1 MPDRLREFAVGL
13 RGGRVTLQALV
24 DAHGD
29 CTRESLVV
37 LLGVLCLFPL
47 PGVGTVLGVGVVAL
61 AAVMRRQDVDVA
73 LPARVARVE
82 LSGEWAQR
90 VLKALAGFHAAAARA
105 FRPRLKGF
113 VQAPKGRAVAGFVA
127 LMGVLIALPIPLG
140 NTLPALALICLGLG
154 QMRQD
159 GAAMLLASFCAI
171 LAVLW
176 AVAVAIAGWY
186 LGIEGLQAIALG

>member
-1 MPDRLREFAVGL
+1 MPDRLRDFAVGL
-13 RGGRVTLQALV
+13 RGGRVTLQALF

-29 CTRESLVV
+29 CTRESLLV

-61 AAVMRRQDVDVA
+61 AAVMRRQEGNVA
-73 LPARVARVE
+73 LPVRLARVE

-90 VLKALAGFHAAAARA
+90 VLEALARFHAAAARA
-105 FRPRLKGF
+105 FRPRLEGF
-113 VQAPKGRAVAGFVA
+113 VQAPQGRVVAGFVA
-127 LMGVLIALPIPLG
+127 CMGVLIALPIPLG

-154 QMRQD
+154 QMRRD
-159 GAAMLLASFCAI
+159 GAAMLLASFCAV

-176 AVAVAIAGWY
+176 AVALAIAIWY
-186 LGIEGLQAIALG
+186 LGIEGLQAIAFG